1 MRLCLKNQINQKTRP
16 TYVIVFKECQ
26 FLFLRDSVSF
36 VTNTSPSGLSRYPEL
51 GYLGLLSHERG

>member
-1 MRLCLKNQINQKTRP
+1 MRLCLKNQINQKTKP

-51 GYLGLLSHERG
+51 GTWDF